1 MCVGEFNLAVT
12 YRNIEDHF
20 TWAFAGVYD
29 LNSNRN
35 RRLLRNELAGMLNWS
50 NLPLCIGGDF
60 NVTLIPSERSG
71 EVCLCPAMVEFS
83 YIIFYQGLIDLLLLA
98 VLLQSPS
105 WSRIDR
111 FLISPT
117 WETQSL
123 GVSHGVSQRRLPRL
137 FSNHFPILL
146 DYDDF
151 LRGGKSFTFE
161 SIRLKS
167 KGFVDEVKQW
177 WESYHFQGSA
187 M

>member
-1 MCVGEFNLAVT
+1 MPSYGGILLHHFLSGPERPPLVGGT
-12 YRNIEDHF
+12 F
-20 TWAFAGVYD
+20 TW
-29 LNSNRN
+29 SMNR
-35 RRLLRNELAGMLNWS
+35 E
-50 NLPLCIGGDF
+50 
-60 NVTLIPSERSG
+60 
-71 EVCLCPAMVEFS
+71 
-83 YIIFYQGLIDLLLLA
+83 
-98 VLLQSPS
+98 SPS

-123 GVSHGVSQRRLPRL
+123 GVSQRRLPRL